1 MLLCIICYFICA
13 NPNQDHRWVI
23 GALLWS
29 PCVCPHTTCHGNW
42 YWCTASEHRD
52 PLSLQKG
59 QRPHTLAT
67 YRRHGNT
74 PWWGTWLK
82 KKICYTC
89 CQNHFVAFRMV
100 GVHLTILIT
109 VAVGFMT
116 ASTVPQST
124 ILETFLRDDY
134 LKTLLGLTL
143 HIF

>member
-1 MLLCIICYFICA
+1 
-13 NPNQDHRWVI
+13 
-23 GALLWS
+23 
-29 PCVCPHTTCHGNW
+29 
-42 YWCTASEHRD
+42 
-52 PLSLQKG
+52 
-59 QRPHTLAT
+59 
-67 YRRHGNT
+67 
-74 PWWGTWLK
+74 
-82 KKICYTC
+82 
-89 CQNHFVAFRMV
+89 MV